1 MQIRTKL
8 AIVFSAIVTILVGV
22 FFLLIYISSSVY
34 REDEYKER
42 LKAKVFSVVDIGIQ
56 NQYLDSAMLKVYARN
71 QRDNL
76 VNEHLMIFD
85 EHSHPLY
92 VLKNPGLIDFSP
104 SFFSLIRTNK
114 EGFVSNANYE
124 MYGIMTRESGRNVF
138 IVCAAWDRW
147 GYSKLQNLRN
157 NILFLYLG
165 TITVVIVAGYLFS
178 GRMLAPINQ
187 VIDQVNN
194 ITADQIERRI
204 VNQNPSDEIGRMIF
218 TFNMMLD
225 RIEESF
231 KLQRIFIASASHELQ
246 NPLAA
251 ITSQI
256 EVALIR
262 KRSTEEYQEVLQSL
276 HEDILELNNITTQLL
291 QLTRLNRNDN
301 LIEFTA
307 LRIDELF
314 WTTIEGYKQ
323 KYPNHTIDISID
335 ALPED
340 ENKLMVMGNEAL
352 LKTAFFNL
360 LDNACKFSSNHG
372 VFAELSARESVTIC
386 FKNHGVTFKPE
397 EKDFIFAPFYRGR
410 LITGARG
417 HGIGLSLVQKICEIH
432 NIRIFM
438 ETPDESYTQVRLTFP
453 ESNKSRSDIV

>member
-8 AIVFSAIVTILVGV
+8 AIIFSAIVTILMGI

-34 REDEYKER
+34 REDEYKDR
-42 LKAKVFSVVDIGIQ
+42 LKAKVFSVADIGIQ
-56 NQYLDSAMLKVYARN
+56 NQQIDSGMLRVFARN

-85 EHSHPLY
+85 ENIHPVY
-92 VLKNPGLIDFSP
+92 VLKNPNILSFSP
-104 SFFSLIRTNK
+104 SFFQLIHKNK
-114 EGFVSNANYE
+114 EAFFYSGDYE
-124 MYGIMTRESGRNVF
+124 MFGILTRESGRNMF

-157 NILFLYLG
+157 NMLFLYLG
-165 TITVVIVAGYLFS
+165 TITVVIAAGYLFS

-194 ITADQIERRI
+194 ITAEKIDRRI
-204 VNQNPSDEIGRMIF
+204 VNQNPSDEIGRMIT

-231 KLQRIFIASASHELQ
+231 KLQRVFIASASHELQ

-262 KRSTEEYQEVLQSL
+262 KRSAEEYREVLQSL

-301 LIEFTA
+301 LIEYTV

-314 WTTIEGYKQ
+314 WTTLEAYKQ
-323 KYPNHTIDISID
+323 KFPNHSIGISVD
-335 ALPED
+335 TLPED
-340 ENKLMVMGNEAL
+340 ENKILVKGNEAL
-352 LKTAFFNL
+352 LKTAIFNL
-360 LDNACKFSSNHG
+360 LDNACKFSPNRR
-372 VFAELSARESVTIC
+372 VFAELSARELVSMSFSNQGVTI
-386 FKNHGVTFKPE
+386 KPE
-397 EKDFIFAPFYRGR
+397 EKELIFAPFYRGR
-410 LITGARG
+410 QSSGIRG
-417 HGIGLSLVQKICEIH
+417 HGIGLSLVHKICEIH
-432 NIRIFM
+432 SIRLVL
-438 ETPDESYTQVRLTFP
+438 ETPGEAFTRVKLIFP
-453 ESNKSRSDIV
+453 ESSTL

>member
-8 AIVFSAIVTILVGV
+8 AIIFSAIVTILVGI
-22 FFLLIYISSSVY
+22 FFLLIYISSSIY

-42 LKAKVFSVVDIGIQ
+42 LKAKVFSVADIGIL
-56 NQYLDSAMLKVYARN
+56 NQRIDSGMLKVFSRN

-85 EHSHPLY
+85 EQAHPIY
-92 VLKNPGLIDFSP
+92 VLKNPNILSFSP
-104 SFFSLIRTNK
+104 SFFNLIRTKK
-114 EGFVSNANYE
+114 EGFYSTGKYE
-124 MYGIMTRESGRNVF
+124 MYGILIPESGRNLF

-165 TITVVIVAGYLFS
+165 TITIVIAAGYLFS

-194 ITADQIERRI
+194 ITAEQIDRRI
-204 VNQNPSDEIGRMIF
+204 VNQNPSDEIGRMII

-256 EVALIR
+256 EVALIKER
-262 KRSTEEYQEVLQSL
+262 TNEDYKDVLKSL

-301 LIEFTA
+301 LIEFTE

-314 WTTIEGYKQ
+314 WTTLESYKQ
-323 KYPNHTIDISID
+323 KYPNHSIGISVD
-335 ALPED
+335 TMPED
-340 ENKLMVMGNEAL
+340 ENKLIVKGNEAL
-352 LKTAFFNL
+352 LKTAIFNL
-360 LDNACKFSSNHG
+360 LDNACKFSSDHR
-372 VFAELSARESVTIC
+372 VLAELSTQGFVSMN
-386 FKNHGVTFKPE
+386 FSNQGVTFMPE
-397 EKDFIFAPFYRGR
+397 EKELIFAPFYRGR
-410 LITGARG
+410 QSSGTRG
-417 HGIGLSLVQKICEIH
+417 HGIGLSLVHKICEIH
-432 NIRIFM
+432 SIRLVL
-438 ETPDESYTQVRLTFP
+438 ETTKDSITRVRLVFP
-453 ESNKSRSDIV
+453 ESYFS

>member
-138 IVCAAWDRW
+138 VVCAAWDRW

-438 ETPDESYTQVRLTFP
+438 ETPDESVTCIRLIFP
-453 ESNKSRSDIV
+453 EINNL

>member
-1 MQIRTKL
+1 
-8 AIVFSAIVTILVGV
+8 
-22 FFLLIYISSSVY
+22 
-34 REDEYKER
+34 
-42 LKAKVFSVVDIGIQ
+42 
-56 NQYLDSAMLKVYARN
+56 
-71 QRDNL
+71 
-76 VNEHLMIFD
+76 
-85 EHSHPLY
+85 
-92 VLKNPGLIDFSP
+92 
-104 SFFSLIRTNK
+104 
-114 EGFVSNANYE
+114 

-204 VNQNPSDEIGRMIF
+204 VNQNPSDEIGRMII

-246 NPLAA
+246 NPLAT

-262 KRSTEEYQEVLQSL
+262 KRSTDEYQEVLHSL
-276 HEDILELNNITTQLL
+276 HEDILELNNITNQLL

-301 LIEFTA
+301 LIDFTE

-314 WTTIEGYKQ
+314 WTNIEAYKQ
-323 KYPNHTIDISID
+323 KYPKHLIGVSID
-335 ALPED
+335 TLPED
-340 ENKLMVMGNEAL
+340 ENKLIVMGNEAL
-352 LKTAFFNL
+352 LKTAIFNL
-360 LDNACKFSSNHG
+360 LDNACKFSSNHQ
-372 VFAELSARESVTIC
+372 VFAELSTQGLVSIS
-386 FKNHGVTFKPE
+386 FSNHGVTFKPE
-397 EKDFIFAPFYRGR
+397 EKDLIFAPFYRGR
-410 LITGARG
+410 QSSGTRG
-417 HGIGLSLVQKICEIH
+417 HGIGLSLVQKICETH
-432 NIRIFM
+432 NIRILM
-438 ETPDESYTQVRLTFP
+438 ETPNESVTCIRLIFP
-453 ESNKSRSDIV
+453 EINNL

>member
-114 EGFVSNANYE
+114 EGFVSNAKYE

-138 IVCAAWDRW
+138 VVCAAWDRW

-301 LIEFTA
+301 LIDFTA

-352 LKTAFFNL
+352 IKTAFFNL

>member
-8 AIVFSAIVTILVGV
+8 AIIFSAIVTILVGI

-42 LKAKVFSVVDIGIQ
+42 LKAKVFSVADIGIH
-56 NQYLDSAMLKVYARN
+56 NQHLDSGMLKVFARN

-85 EHSHPLY
+85 EHAHSLY
-92 VLKNPGLIDFSP
+92 VLKNPDIISFSP
-104 SFFSLIRTNK
+104 SFFNLIRKKK
-114 EGFVSNANYE
+114 EAFFSKGNYE

-204 VNQNPSDEIGRMIF
+204 VNQNPSDEIGRMII

-246 NPLAA
+246 NPLAT

-262 KRSTEEYQEVLQSL
+262 KRSTDEYQEVLHSL
-276 HEDILELNNITTQLL
+276 HEDILELNNITNQLL

-301 LIEFTA
+301 LIDFTE

-314 WTTIEGYKQ
+314 WTNIEAYKQ
-323 KYPNHTIDISID
+323 KYPKHLIGVSID
-335 ALPED
+335 TLPED
-340 ENKLMVMGNEAL
+340 ENKLIVMGNEAL
-352 LKTAFFNL
+352 LKTAIFNL
-360 LDNACKFSSNHG
+360 LDNACKFSSNHQ
-372 VFAELSARESVTIC
+372 VFAELSTQGLVSIS
-386 FKNHGVTFKPE
+386 FSNHGVTFKPE
-397 EKDFIFAPFYRGR
+397 EKDLIFAPFYRGR
-410 LITGARG
+410 QSSGTRG
-417 HGIGLSLVQKICEIH
+417 HGIGLSLVQKICETH
-432 NIRIFM
+432 NIRILM
-438 ETPDESYTQVRLTFP
+438 ETPNESVTCIRLIFP
-453 ESNKSRSDIV
+453 EINNL